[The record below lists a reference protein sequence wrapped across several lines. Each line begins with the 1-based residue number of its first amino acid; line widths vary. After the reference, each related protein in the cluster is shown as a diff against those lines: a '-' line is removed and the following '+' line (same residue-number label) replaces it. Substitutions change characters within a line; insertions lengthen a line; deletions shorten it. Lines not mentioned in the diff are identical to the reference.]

1 MSSELPPSDRL
12 SDLLELARRAPD
24 ELAAR
29 IERLTLGQK
38 VELALRVPPA
48 RRLDLLL
55 HARRPREVVRALP
68 DAELYLTVRE
78 VGPTDALPLLALAST
93 EQLLHVLDL
102 ESWRG
107 DRFDADR
114 AGAWL
119 ALVLEADERA
129 TTRLLRALDDQ
140 VLALVLHDWIRIKPI
155 ENENEMAETGGSGV
169 GESGDDRGQV
179 TPDGHYWFSPS
190 IVEHAPAIRRIL
202 QLLFV
207 DDRARYDRLLWQAL
221 WETSAELEEQAMYWR
236 QSRLEEHGYPTPE
249 DALAIYAP
257 PSGTPVVETPPA
269 AEPSATPVA
278 ILRSPRARTVL
289 VPAVDRLGDEA
300 RDRVLFEFVALA
312 NRVLV
317 ADGADAGDPAAHKAA
332 LETAAGYV
340 TIALEARDA
349 ADAARA
355 ASVLAQ
361 ASTIELFR
369 EGYARAAELGARARA
384 LVHTGWASEPRALEL
399 LDPPIRETVERLL
412 EPRPRTARGTA
423 FATLAE
429 IETSRAALELAEV
442 VGHCLLE
449 GVGFD
454 ARRLLPDHPLST
466 ALLTLLAWHATRQ
479 TISTDPLPPDAA
491 SDFAR
496 TIASRRTAAPDAGA
510 RALDRLVQRLAQDQR
525 LGARDIA
532 VVQAFGRFCL
542 ERLADE
548 CGDLDPGVPL
558 DRRAVACLLLA

>member
-129 TTRLLRALDDQ
+129 TTRVLRALDDQ
-140 VLALVLHDWIRIKPI
+140 VLALVLHDWIRIEPI
-155 ENENEMAETGGSGV
+155 VNENEMAELGGSGIS
-169 GESGDDRGQV
+169 ESGDDRGQV
-179 TPDGHYWFSPS
+179 TPDGHYRFLPS

-221 WETSAELEEQAMYWR
+221 WETSAELEEQALYWR

-257 PSGTPVVETPPA
+257 PSGQLTVETPAPA
-269 AEPSATPVA
+269 AAPGGTPVA

-289 VPAVDRLGDEA
+289 VPALDRLDDDA

-349 ADAARA
+349 TDAPRA
-355 ASVLAQ
+355 AAVLTR

-384 LVHTGWASEPRALEL
+384 LGRTGWALEL
-399 LDPPIRETVERLL
+399 LDLPIRETVERLL
-412 EPRPRTARGTA
+412 EPRPRTPRGTA

-429 IETSRAALELAEV
+429 IETSRAALEMAEV
-442 VGHCLLE
+442 VGRCILE

-454 ARRLLPDHPLST
+454 ARRLLPDHRLSA
-466 ALLTLLAWHATRQ
+466 ALLTLLAWQATRQ
-479 TISTDPLPPDAA
+479 TISTDPLPPDVA
-491 SDFAR
+491 SDFLR
-496 TIASRRTAAPDAGA
+496 TIASRRTAAPDAAA
-510 RALDRLVQRLAQDQR
+510 RALDRLVQRLAHDQR

-532 VVQAFGRFCL
+532 VLQAFGRFCL
-542 ERLADE
+542 EQLADE

>member
-1 MSSELPPSDRL
+1 MAQHLPHGDRL
-12 SDLLELARRAPD
+12 SDLLDLARRAPD

-29 IERLTLGQK
+29 IERLTLGEK

-68 DAELYLTVRE
+68 DAELYLTLRE
-78 VGPTDALPLLALAST
+78 VGPSDATPLLALAST

-129 TTRLLRALDDQ
+129 VARLLHTLDEEL
-140 VLALVLHDWIRIKPI
+140 LALVLQGWIRIGAI
-155 ENENEMAETGGSGV
+155 ENEDGMATPGGPGETGD
-169 GESGDDRGQV
+169 ERGHV
-179 TPDGHYWFSPS
+179 TPDGHYRFSPS
-190 IVEHAPAIRRIL
+190 IHEHTPAMLRIL
-202 QLLFV
+202 QLLFI
-207 DDRARYDRLLWQAL
+207 DDPARYDRLLWQAL
-221 WETSAELEEQAMYWR
+221 WETSSELEEQALHWR
-236 QSRLEEHGYPTPE
+236 QSRLEEHGYPTHD
-249 DALAIYAP
+249 DALSIYAP
-257 PSGTPVVETPPA
+257 PAGQPVVETPPA
-269 AEPSATPVA
+269 PGSSSVPVA
-278 ILRSPRARTVL
+278 ILRAQGARPLL
-289 VPAVDRLGDEA
+289 VPAVDRLESDA

-317 ADGADAGDPAAHKAA
+317 AENGDAGDPAAHKAA

-349 ADAARA
+349 GEPTRA
-355 ASVLAQ
+355 ASILSH

-369 EGYARAAELGARARA
+369 EGYARAAELGGRARA
-384 LVHTGWASEPRALEL
+384 LVRTGWIRL
-399 LDPPIRETVERLL
+399 LDPPLRETIDHLL
-412 EPRPRTARGTA
+412 EPRPKAARGTP
-423 FATLAE
+423 FASLAE
-429 IETSRAALELAEV
+429 IEQARAALEMAEV
-442 VGHCLLE
+442 VGRSLLE

-454 ARRLLPDHPLST
+454 VRRLLPDHPLSA

-479 TISTDPLPPDAA
+479 KLATDPLPPDVAA
-491 SDFAR
+491 DFLR

-510 RALDRLVQRLAQDQR
+510 RALDRLVQRLSHEQR
-525 LGARDIA
+525 LGAREIA
-532 VVQAFGRFCL
+532 VLQAFGRFAS

-558 DRRAVACLLLA
+558 DRRSVSCLLL